1 VTVGNY
7 IGNDALGSRDPEG
20 HVRGVLLHSSSA
32 APNKR
37 YTF

>member
-20 HVRGVLLHSSSA
+20 HVRGVLS
-32 APNKR
+32 
-37 YTF
+37 F